1 MTNWARV
8 STLCASTNLLTIPEL
23 LLDYS
28 PSTDRIMIDHGTQ
41 SSRNSNNNSRRIPK
55 HRIPLLCTITSR
67 TYSFGS
73 SSDTL
78 QQQHHSHL
86 RNSNHDRD
94 SCRKRWQQ
102 RLADTG
108 DGCHGKPHD
117 NTLDTKTPRH
127 NSATTRQIHRTQVL
141 CQPSNNHHQRLQQ
154 HIHDPQREP
163 DRNQG
168 TSHRRRLPHLWR
180 RNDDSPAGPVVQQQ
194 RDHEQPNHDSD
205 ASRNSQTSLERERAR
220 GSTRA
225 YQGSTWP
232 WCLHASLKLIF
243 YKKIDYQSGLSRVYG
258 LYRLF
263 QSLDS
268 SWARVSWRCSHAW
281 WSGMCS
287 SQNVF
292 PQYSHC
298 LFCFVSLPHLSH
310 FVIFVRS
317 RWVSII
323 FWFNPVRRSFSES
336 CCCPI
341 RGSIVAGS
349 SPADFPDSVETS
361 GPVRSRVPRR
371 STPRTALVNVDQ
383 WRCSSGRSSSQ
394 SR

>member
-94 SCRKRWQQ
+94 PRRKRWQQ
-102 RLADTG
+102 ERLADTG

-127 NSATTRQIHRTQVL
+127 NPAITRQIHRTQVL

-205 ASRNSQTSLERERAR
+205 ASRNSQTSVEGGRAR

-225 YQGSTWP
+225 YEGSTWP
-232 WCLHASLKLIF
+232 WCLRASLKLIF
-243 YKKIDYQSGLSRVYG
+243 YKKIDYQPGLTASMVFIVFSRVG
-258 LYRLF
+258 IRPGPGSRGDAPMPGGRACVLRRRFFRSIRSVCSVLF
-263 QSLDS
+263 LCRTCRTLS
-268 SWARVSWRCSHAW
+268 SW
-281 WSGMCS
+281 
-287 SQNVF
+287 
-292 PQYSHC
+292 
-298 LFCFVSLPHLSH
+298 LD
-310 FVIFVRS
+310 
-317 RWVSII
+317 
-323 FWFNPVRRSFSES
+323 PVGSRSFFGLCLS
-336 CCCPI
+336 
-341 RGSIVAGS
+341 
-349 SPADFPDSVETS
+349 
-361 GPVRSRVPRR
+361 
-371 STPRTALVNVDQ
+371 
-383 WRCSSGRSSSQ
+383 
-394 SR
+394 